1 MACMGH
7 SCHWAPDYYAPV
19 PSLSRDSGRR
29 GMTSSALISAVDKA
43 VQRDLPPPH
52 PPPLKV
58 RKHRP
63 P

>member
-29 GMTSSALISAVDKA
+29 GMTARPLISTVDKA
-43 VQRDLPPPH
+43 VQRHCTGVPDIH
-52 PPPLKV
+52 F
-58 RKHRP
+58 
-63 P
+63 